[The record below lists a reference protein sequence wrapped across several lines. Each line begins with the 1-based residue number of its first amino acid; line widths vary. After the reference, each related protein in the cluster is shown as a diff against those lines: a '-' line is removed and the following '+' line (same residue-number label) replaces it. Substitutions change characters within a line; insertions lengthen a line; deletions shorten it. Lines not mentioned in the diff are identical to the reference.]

1 MKTIW
6 QSVMDTL
13 RSGQSPNSGGET
25 DSDITQCIETIVVP
39 ALTAARQTLEAEG
52 YEVTLD
58 HTDKTAS
65 LKVKKSDGSF
75 AFYTVEGRLFF
86 YSAFAF
92 PMLHGRKDRPRFG
105 KFVIETNGGSH
116 AYRCKTCTSDFLRDE
131 CLETCRRWLDW

>member
-1 MKTIW
+1 MKSIW

-13 RSGQSPNSGGET
+13 RKGQSSDTGGET
-25 DSDITQCIETIVVP
+25 DSDIAHCIETIVIP
-39 ALTAARQTLEAEG
+39 ALDAARQTLEAEG
-52 YEVTLD
+52 YAVTLD
-58 HTDKTAS
+58 RTEKSVS

-75 AFYTVEGRLFF
+75 AFYRVEGRLYF

-105 KFVIETNGGSH
+105 KLIIETNGGSH
-116 AYRCKTCTSDFLRDE
+116 AYRCKRCTSDFLRDE